1 MIHLLSKYL
10 ITFKST
16 TAAFRANLF
25 VTQTSDFRAIQSK
38 TEIVAVPL
46 ALTNTCYG
54 TGMEVTA
61 TESEIQK
68 LYNALKKEKIDFK
81 RFWHEKDDGSI
92 IPINDSLEKGDFKI
106 S

>member
-1 MIHLLSKYL
+1 MLSKYL

-68 LYNALKKEKIDFK
+68 LYDALKKDFM
-81 RFWHEKDDGSI
+81 RFWNETDVGSI